1 MCQSGD
7 LLTVQTHEKS
17 DATGRL
23 KNHVPRNS
31 FCYWRSQE
39 ETMGWLKS
47 DEEVYA
53 DGGKCKCECDVKEI
67 SYDESF

>member
-1 MCQSGD
+1 
-7 LLTVQTHEKS
+7 
-17 DATGRL
+17 
-23 KNHVPRNS
+23 
-31 FCYWRSQE
+31 
-39 ETMGWLKS
+39 MGWLKS